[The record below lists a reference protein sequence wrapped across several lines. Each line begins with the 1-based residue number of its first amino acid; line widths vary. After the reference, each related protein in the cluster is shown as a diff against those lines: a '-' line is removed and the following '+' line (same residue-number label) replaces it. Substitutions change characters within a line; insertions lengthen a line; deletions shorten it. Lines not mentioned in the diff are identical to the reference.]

1 MTGNI
6 WKSSEVVTVN
16 NNKFQSHLTNLDDI
30 NEIKEK
36 LDLLIEGNKK
46 ITKASHK
53 HIYAYN
59 IPSKQVF
66 GFNDNGES
74 GAGEHLLKILKQHKP
89 NSDHLLAVTRWNRK
103 GIKLRQQK
111 VSYNRQVRYS
121 RFELIYC

>member
-1 MTGNI
+1 MSSNS
-6 WKSSEVVTVN
+6 WRSSEVVTVN
-16 NNKFQSHLTNLDDI
+16 NNKFQSHITNLNDI

-36 LDLLIEGNKK
+36 LDLLINGNKK
-46 ITKASHK
+46 ITKASHR

-59 IPSKQVF
+59 IPSKQIF

-111 VSYNRQVRYS
+111 VSYHCQVRY
-121 RFELIYC
+121 FGVELVY

>member
-1 MTGNI
+1 MTNSS
-6 WKSSEVVTVN
+6 WKSSEVITVN
-16 NNKFQSHLTNLDDI
+16 NNKFQSHITSLNDI

-36 LDLLIEGNKK
+36 LDLLIQGNKK

-59 IPSKQVF
+59 IPSKQIF

-74 GAGEHLLKILKQHKP
+74 GAGEHLLRVLKQHKP
-89 NSDHLLAVTRWNRK
+89 NSEYLLAVTRWNRK

-111 VSYNRQVRYS
+111 VSYNHEMWCSSV
-121 RFELIYC
+121 ELIYC

>member
-1 MTGNI
+1 MPSDS
-6 WKSSEVVTVN
+6 WKSSEVVAVN
-16 NNKFQSHLTNLDDI
+16 NNKFQSHITTLNDI
-30 NEIKEK
+30 NDVKEK
-36 LDLLIEGNKK
+36 LDLLVKNNKK

-74 GAGEHLLKILKQHKP
+74 GAGEHLLRILKQHKP

-111 VSYNRQVRYS
+111 VPYNRQVRYS
-121 RFELIYC
+121 VVELIY